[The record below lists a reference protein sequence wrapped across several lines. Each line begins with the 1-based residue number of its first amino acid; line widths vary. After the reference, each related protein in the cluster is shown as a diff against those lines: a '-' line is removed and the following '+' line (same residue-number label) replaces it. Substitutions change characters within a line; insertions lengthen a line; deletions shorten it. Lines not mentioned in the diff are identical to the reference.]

1 MARPRQSSGPWPV
14 GTRAEHAK
22 AHTSHHARDLRLAAV
37 RRTDSMIILCAD
49 DYALTVG
56 ISRAIGEL
64 AAARRLSATSAIVTT
79 PHWPA
84 MAQRLAVH
92 RAHLAIGLH
101 LNLTLGSPL
110 GPMRKLAPAGTFPG
124 LKALLRRIALSAFDG
139 GEIREEIERQ
149 LDHFE
154 AHLGFPPDH
163 IDAHQHV
170 HVLTSIRRPLL
181 ETVVLRYPQRP
192 PLIRNPAYR
201 LRTII
206 ARRLAVP
213 KAIAVALLAAG
224 FARAIGR
231 RGLPSNDGFAGF
243 SDFDPRRSY
252 REELSRAFEVPGRRH
267 IVMCH
272 PGHPDAELAEL
283 DAVVE
288 RRRMEYTCL
297 MRDSELQHIIWRPAR
312 KSDGPG
318 LFWPQLQE

>member
-1 MARPRQSSGPWPV
+1 VARPRQSSGPWPV
-14 GTRAEHAK
+14 GTRAEHAR
-22 AHTSHHARDLRLAAV
+22 AHTSHPARDLPIALV

-49 DYALTVG
+49 DYALTAG

-101 LNLTLGSPL
+101 LNLTVGNPL

-124 LKALLRRIALSAFDG
+124 LNALLGRTALNVFDG
-139 GEIREEIERQ
+139 GEIRGEIERQ

-154 AHLGFPPDH
+154 ARLGFAPDH

-170 HVLTSIRRPLL
+170 HVLPSIRRPLL
-181 ETVVLRYPQRP
+181 EAVVLRYPLRP
-192 PLIRNPAYR
+192 PLIRNPADR
-201 LRTII
+201 LRAII

-213 KAIAVALLAAG
+213 KAVAVSLLAAG
-224 FARAIGR
+224 FARAARR

-243 SDFDPRRSY
+243 SDFDLRRPY
-252 REELSRAFEVPGRRH
+252 GEELSRALHLPGRRH

-272 PGHPDAELAEL
+272 PGHPDGELAEL

-288 RRRMEYTCL
+288 RRRMEYTYL
-297 MRDSELQHIIWRPAR
+297 MRDSGLQHIIWRPAR
-312 KSDGPG
+312 KSDGSG

>member
-1 MARPRQSSGPWPV
+1 VHLLPGNGRWPL

-22 AHTSHHARDLRLAAV
+22 ERTSHLPAV
-37 RRTDSMIILCAD
+37 RRVDRMIILCAD
-49 DYALTVG
+49 DYAMTAG

-64 AAARRLSATSAIVTT
+64 AAARRLSATSAVVTT

-101 LNLTLGSPL
+101 LNLTLGNPL
-110 GPMRKLAPAGTFPG
+110 GRMHKLAPAGAFPG
-124 LKALLRRIALSAFDG
+124 LKALLRRAALGALDSR
-139 GEIREEIERQ
+139 EIRGEIERQ

-154 AHLGFPPDH
+154 ARLGFAPDH

-170 HVLTSIRRPLL
+170 QVLPSIRHPLL

-192 PLIRNPAYR
+192 PLLRNPADR
-201 LRTII
+201 LRAII

-213 KAIAVALLAAG
+213 KAIAVSLLATG
-224 FARAIGR
+224 FARAARR
-231 RGLPSNDGFAGF
+231 RGLPSSDGFAGF
-243 SDFDPRRSY
+243 SDFDLRRPY
-252 REELSRAFEVPGRRH
+252 AEELACALQSPGRRH

-272 PGHPDAELAEL
+272 PGHPDAELARL
-283 DAVVE
+283 DSVVE

-297 MRDSELQHIIWRPAR
+297 MRDTGLQHVIWRPAR
-312 KSDGPG
+312 KSDGPS
-318 LFWPQLQE
+318 LFWPQLQSDG

>member
-1 MARPRQSSGPWPV
+1 
-14 GTRAEHAK
+14 
-22 AHTSHHARDLRLAAV
+22 
-37 RRTDSMIILCAD
+37 MIILCAD
-49 DYALTVG
+49 DYALTAG

-84 MAQRLAVH
+84 MAPRLAVH

-101 LNLTLGSPL
+101 LNLTLGNPL
-110 GPMRKLAPAGTFPG
+110 GPMRKLAPTGTFPG
-124 LKALLRRIALSAFDG
+124 LKALLRRAALSAFEG

-154 AHLGFPPDH
+154 ARLGFAPDH

-170 HVLTSIRRPLL
+170 HVLPGIRRPLL
-181 ETVVLRYPQRP
+181 ETVVLRYPQTP
-192 PLIRNPAYR
+192 PLIRNPADR

-213 KAIAVALLAAG
+213 KAIAVSLLATG
-224 FARAIGR
+224 FARAASR

-243 SDFDPRRSY
+243 SDFDQRRSY
-252 REELSRAFEVPGRRH
+252 REELSSSLQLPGRRH

-283 DAVVE
+283 DSVVE
-288 RRRMEYTCL
+288 RRRMEYTYL
-297 MRDSELQHIIWRPAR
+297 MRDSELPHIIWRPAR

-318 LFWPQLQE
+318 LLWPQFWPQLQE